1 MNHNSNS
8 SDDNDTFTPVVMSV
22 LDLMTIYLVRTIIP
36 LIVRALSNLALPALT
51 EWDSDDEDQL
61 PPDDNDAAAPQPP
74 NDKKDLT

>member
-1 MNHNSNS
+1 MTMIRS
-8 SDDNDTFTPVVMSV
+8 PVVMSV
-22 LDLMTIYLVRTIIP
+22 LDLMTINLVRTVIP

-61 PPDDNDAAAPQPP
+61 PPDDDDAAAPQPP